1 MHLAPWLTRLA
12 SLCDGK
18 PTDNGDT
25 IVSKITAKLNAFHS
39 SSAAAN
45 GASASGEFKF
55 PKTFQ
60 STIIPDD
67 GKVDPALAGSSATT
81 RRIKLAVFWDEM
93 SARPS
98 RRKEYGG
105 GLF

>member
-25 IVSKITAKLNAFHS
+25 IVSKITAKLNAFYS

-67 GKVDPALAGSSATT
+67 GKVDPALAGSAATT
-81 RRIKLAVFWDEM
+81 RRIKLAVFWDEI

-98 RRKEYGG
+98 WRRVYGG